1 MKLSLIY
8 LHDVLIL
15 MNVLEKM
22 IMTRYKIQVPRA
34 ALSVLLVA
42 VVKERSVG
50 TMMYFR
56 TSWHKILGGPN
67 DKVLNVKIQMDHIF
81 VLV

>member
-1 MKLSLIY
+1 MKLNLIY

-34 ALSVLLVA
+34 ALSVLLVV
-42 VVKERSVG
+42 VVKERSVC
-50 TMMYFR
+50 TMVYFR
-56 TSWHKILGGPN
+56 TSWHNILSGPN
-67 DKVLNVKIQMDHIF
+67 DQVLNVKIQMDHTF

>member
-1 MKLSLIY
+1 MKLNLIY

-22 IMTRYKIQVPRA
+22 IMTRYKIQVPWA
-34 ALSVLLVA
+34 APSVLLVV
-42 VVKERSVG
+42 VVKERSVC
-50 TMMYFR
+50 TMVYFR

-67 DKVLNVKIQMDHIF
+67 DKVLNAKIQMDHTF